1 METLFAKYGLR
12 ELFFFSLAWVAAGA
26 LLWYA
31 GPAFRPALV
40 IPAAGLLF
48 TLNFFRDPPRRVPTE
63 AGLVVSPA
71 DGTVVEISECEET
84 EFLKGPCAKIGIFL
98 SVFDVHVNRAPC
110 DGPVTA
116 SAYRPGKF
124 LDARHPDCGPQN
136 ERQSIQV
143 GPLVVKQIAG
153 LIARRIVCE
162 AKPGDVLKR
171 GERFGMIKFGSRTEL
186 YIPKDQVEEIRV
198 RLKDKVKGGETVI
211 ARTR

>member
-1 METLFAKYGLR
+1 MLPPFAKYGLK
-12 ELFFFSLAWVAAGA
+12 ELIIFSLVWLTMGA
-26 LLWYA
+26 LLWFA
-31 GPAFRPALV
+31 GPAWRPALAL
-40 IPAAGLLF
+40 PAAGLLF
-48 TLNFFRDPPRRVPTE
+48 TLNFFRDPRRRVPAE

-71 DGTVVEISECEET
+71 DGTVVEISDCEES
-84 EFLKGPCAKIGIFL
+84 EFLKRPCAKIGIFL
-98 SVFDVHVNRAPC
+98 SVFDVHVNRSPC

-116 SAYRPGKF
+116 ASYRPGKF
-124 LDARHPDCGPQN
+124 LDARHPDCGPEN

-143 GPLVVKQIAG
+143 GSLVVKQVAG

>member
-1 METLFAKYGLR
+1 MLLPFAKYGLK
-12 ELFFFSLAWVAAGA
+12 ELFIFSLVWIALGA
-26 LLWYA
+26 LLWFA
-31 GPAFRPALV
+31 GPLARPALV
-40 IPAAGLLF
+40 LPVAGLIF
-48 TLNFFRDPPRRVPTE
+48 TLNFFRDPDRRVPAE
-63 AGLVVSPA
+63 PGLVVSPA

-84 EFLKGPCAKIGIFL
+84 EFLQGPCAKIGIFL

-110 DGPVTA
+110 EGPVRA
-116 SAYRPGKF
+116 AAYRPGKF

-162 AKPGDVLKR
+162 AKPGDVLRR

-186 YIPKDQVEEIRV
+186 YIPKDQVDEIRV

-211 ARTR
+211 ARIR

>member
-1 METLFAKYGLR
+1 MFPPFAKYGLK
-12 ELFFFSLAWVAAGA
+12 ELFIFSFVWLAMGA
-26 LLWYA
+26 LLWFA
-31 GPAFRPALV
+31 GPAWRPFLLL
-40 IPAAGLLF
+40 PAAGLLF
-48 TLNFFRDPPRRVPTE
+48 TLNFFRDPRRRVPAE

-71 DGTVVEISECEET
+71 DGTVVEISDCEET
-84 EFLKGPCAKIGIFL
+84 EFLKRPCAKIGIFL
-98 SVFDVHVNRAPC
+98 SVFDVHVNRSPC

-124 LDARHPDCGPQN
+124 LDARHPDCGPEN

-143 GPLVVKQIAG
+143 GSMVVKQVAG

-162 AKPGDVLKR
+162 AKPGDTLKR

-198 RLKDKVKGGETVI
+198 RLKDKVKGGETVV

>member
-1 METLFAKYGLR
+1 MEPPFAKYGLK
-12 ELFFFSLAWVAAGA
+12 ELFIFSLVWISLGA
-26 LLWYA
+26 LLWFA
-31 GPAFRPALV
+31 GPVLRPFSAVALG
-40 IPAAGLLF
+40 GLLF
-48 TLNFFRDPPRRVPTE
+48 TLNFFRDPGRSVPQE
-63 AGLVVSPA
+63 PGLVVSPA

-84 EFLKGPCAKIGIFL
+84 EFLKRPCAKIGIFL

-116 SAYRPGKF
+116 SAYRPGQF
-124 LDARHPDCGPQN
+124 LDARHPDCGPLN

-143 GPLVVKQIAG
+143 GPMVVKQVAG

-186 YIPKDQVEEIRV
+186 YIPKEQVEEIRV

>member
-1 METLFAKYGLR
+1 MQPPFAKYGLK
-12 ELFFFSLAWVAAGA
+12 ELFIFSLVWIALGA
-26 LLWYA
+26 LLWAA
-31 GPAFRPALV
+31 GPAVRPFSAL
-40 IPAAGLLF
+40 ALAGLLF
-48 TLNFFRDPPRRVPTE
+48 TLNFFRDPGRAVPQE
-63 AGLVVSPA
+63 PGLVVAPA

-84 EFLKGPCAKIGIFL
+84 EFLKRPCAKIGIFL

-116 SAYRPGKF
+116 AAYRPGKF

-143 GPLVVKQIAG
+143 GPMVVKQVAG

-198 RLKDKVKGGETVI
+198 RLKDKVKGGETVV